1 MALYWNWNEKVGE
14 ATFEFETDNGFIE
27 KTMNLYNGN
36 AYLIIINEYQENGTD
51 MYNMFSFFVD
61 KAHMNRCLGLEKGS
75 SNILD
80 HPYSRLKKI
89 RLNKKKCKYFKTILT
104 AFVNAFDNL
113 EIEVFTE
120 NKEEK

>member
-1 MALYWNWNEKVGE
+1 MALYWNWSEKVGE
-14 ATFEFETDNGFIE
+14 AVFEFETDNGFIE

-75 SNILD
+75 TNILN
-80 HPYSRLKKI
+80 HSYSRLKKLK
-89 RLNKKKCKYFKTILT
+89 LNKKKCKYFKTILA
-104 AFVNAFDNL
+104 AFASAFDNL
-113 EIEVFTE
+113 EIEIFTE
-120 NKEEK
+120 EEK